1 MKVLRKHLF
10 TITSSLLLVSLFY
23 RSPQLPESGNESLE
37 MVSLFELRRSLLLNH
52 CAQKK
57 NSWGGPPQGLPKLP
71 LKNLHMVRNLPGDLV
86 FCLLKK
92 GGSTSLNQFFLSNL
106 QPSDEMTWI
115 QTVEEAMQTK
125 ILESRSSLRV
135 MVIRHPFTR
144 LVSMFNHLF
153 RWGLTDVAQFRCAGS
168 NKEVKG
174 CETQNR
180 ALAREI
186 IAHIRPGSKDKLLK
200 FDEFVRFLINVEDE
214 FAALNEY
221 VSTNWTHWTGLESHW
236 KPFSSECSACHF
248 LPHLI
253 LEVDNLSE
261 ELPFVVTWSGLAR
274 VYDY

>member
-23 RSPQLPESGNESLE
+23 RSPQLPESSNESLE

-125 ILESRSSLRV
+125 ILESRSTLRV
-135 MVIRHPFTR
+135 IRMMMVVVVILMAMMMMVICQVQLAGNGDPTSVYSTGVHVQPS
-144 LVSMFNHLF
+144 LPL
-153 RWGLTDVAQFRCAGS
+153 GAQ
-168 NKEVKG
+168 
-174 CETQNR
+174 
-180 ALAREI
+180 
-186 IAHIRPGSKDKLLK
+186 
-200 FDEFVRFLINVEDE
+200 
-214 FAALNEY
+214 
-221 VSTNWTHWTGLESHW
+221 
-236 KPFSSECSACHF
+236 
-248 LPHLI
+248 
-253 LEVDNLSE
+253 
-261 ELPFVVTWSGLAR
+261 
-274 VYDY
+274 